1 MLEEIE
7 NPASP
12 QAQPLSLLLVFV
24 IVVILQVL
32 DRLPLLES
40 LNLCDNR
47 LTGEQT
53 ADSRQ
58 LRSTNYVANAH
69 FFQTTTLG

>member
-47 LTGEQT
+47 LTGE
-53 ADSRQ
+53 
-58 LRSTNYVANAH
+58 
-69 FFQTTTLG
+69 